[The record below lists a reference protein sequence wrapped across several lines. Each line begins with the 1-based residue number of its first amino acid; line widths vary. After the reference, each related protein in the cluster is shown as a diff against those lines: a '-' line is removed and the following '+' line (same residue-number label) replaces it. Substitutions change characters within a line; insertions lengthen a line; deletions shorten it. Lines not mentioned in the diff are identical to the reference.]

1 MTLLIWYQYGPDV
14 ALPAQ
19 VADHAAPVTGVA
31 TNTLVSVA
39 MIAFDGDVVDGL
51 VRR

>member
-31 TNTLVSVA
+31 TNTLVSVP
-39 MIAFDGDVVDGL
+39 MMAFDGDVVDGL